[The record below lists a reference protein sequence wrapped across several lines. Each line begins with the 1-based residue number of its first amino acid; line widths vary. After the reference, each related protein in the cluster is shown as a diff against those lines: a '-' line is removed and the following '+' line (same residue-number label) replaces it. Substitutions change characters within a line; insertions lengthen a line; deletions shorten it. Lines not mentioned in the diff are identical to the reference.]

1 MAGGHGVTPWKF
13 RVESTGRPLGPMAG
27 VLGALLTF
35 PALFALRLAH
45 DHPDSALLVLL
56 IAPVGI
62 LAFLL
67 GWRVGLASAAVAFL
81 LVPAWTAIEDTG
93 LHALGYATYGAAFLT
108 AAALGRL
115 GRATRAVGARSAAAP
130 APGDSPTRS
139 ILPAAEASRGL
150 SQREKEVLRL
160 LALGYTNKQV
170 GQRLFISARTVESH
184 RAHIHAKL
192 GCGSRPELVRFALE
206 RGLIEPSRPPDV
218 LGDIPGAATKVGE
231 HGQHAAM

>member
-1 MAGGHGVTPWKF
+1 MAIWEVMAGGHGMTPWKF

-27 VLGALLTF
+27 VLGALLAF

-81 LVPAWTAIEDTG
+81 LVPAWTAIEDTD

-130 APGDSPTRS
+130 ASGEHRTRS
-139 ILPAAEASRGL
+139 TPPEAEAPRGL
-150 SQREKEVLRL
+150 SQRETEVLRL

-206 RGLIEPSRPPDV
+206 QGLIETERPPDV
-218 LGDIPGAATKVGE
+218 EQRVGA
-231 HGQHAAM
+231 